1 VANYFESAEWQET
14 KRIVDE
20 KIKAN
25 KPEKK
30 VSETNKA
37 LFGEGVKVEINWE
50 LVKLFNTGNR
60 S

>member
-1 VANYFESAEWQET
+1 MANYFESAEWQET

-37 LFGEGVKVEINWE
+37 LFGKGVKVEINWE